1 MESMPDSLTKTSWHR
16 KRHEERGGGKKPK
29 YVEHYYYWTEKQH
42 HFAPRNLLDLD
53 KGHRKL
59 AAF

>member
-1 MESMPDSLTKTSWHR
+1 MPDSFTKTSWHR
-16 KRHEERGGGKKPK
+16 KRHEERGGGNPK
-29 YVEHYYYWTEKQH
+29 YAEHYYYWTEKQH
-42 HFAPRNLLDLD
+42 HFTPRNLLDLD